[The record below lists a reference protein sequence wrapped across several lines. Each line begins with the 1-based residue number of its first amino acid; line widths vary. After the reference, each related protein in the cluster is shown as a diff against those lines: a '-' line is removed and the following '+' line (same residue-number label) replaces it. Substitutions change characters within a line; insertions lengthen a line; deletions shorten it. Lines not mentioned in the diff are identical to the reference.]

1 MVMRSDLIA
10 QTKSQK
16 MSAEAAAKRQLPK
29 KDYELYRTIAKHYET
44 KQYKKGVKVI
54 KIKKSLLFFFLK
66 TFFQILG

>member
-54 KIKKSLLFFFLK
+54 KK
-66 TFFQILG
+66 